1 MNVFVILIDEVLNL
15 QETVLGIYVSDPI
28 LVKTTTATMKK
39 KPVKVTL
46 TRQGIFVL

>member
-15 QETVLGIYVSDPI
+15 QETVLDIYVSDPI

-39 KPVKVTL
+39 KNQLKL
-46 TRQGIFVL
+46 H

>member
-15 QETVLGIYVSDPI
+15 QETVLDIYVSDPI

-39 KPVKVTL
+39 NPS
-46 TRQGIFVL
+46 